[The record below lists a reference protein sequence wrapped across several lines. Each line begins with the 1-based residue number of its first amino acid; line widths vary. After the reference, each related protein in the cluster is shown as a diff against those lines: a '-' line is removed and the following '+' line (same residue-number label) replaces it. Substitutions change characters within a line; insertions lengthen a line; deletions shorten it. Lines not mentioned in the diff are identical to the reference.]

1 MKAKNENP
9 VCFNVRGRQWLVEN
23 TVNFVCG
30 GFGVPAETYMLK
42 LLLFSEYIYFKSFVR
57 LSKVYFNAACSGLS
71 SQKTHYSLTVNLTKN
86 N

>member
-1 MKAKNENP
+1 M
-9 VCFNVRGRQWLVEN
+9 
-23 TVNFVCG
+23 
-30 GFGVPAETYMLK
+30 PAETYMLK

-71 SQKTHYSLTVNLTKN
+71 SQKTHYSVTVNLTKN